1 MKICILTFAKGDS
14 YGAVLQS
21 YGLAS
26 VLRNWG
32 HDVEFFHLTWYNSWR
47 QRVWSVITPTSYR
60 FERFRKQYLRSFS
73 SPCFNG
79 EDLRKAASKAEL
91 CIVGSDQVWNPDIT
105 KKYMLHYFFDFL
117 PASVPRISY
126 AASFGNSEWDNANQ
140 TSAVKSLLEKFSAI
154 SVREDSGVTICREVF
169 HVQAVK
175 VLDPTMLVND
185 YVKTLR
191 IPKYV
196 PRIVSFKFAQSTEY
210 YSLLSSIKEKLG
222 LPVVVM
228 DPLTKSSFRGMIRFS
243 PSLFNSIESW
253 IGHIASAEL
262 VVTDSF
268 HCMVFSILH
277 RRQFIVVPGQNK
289 RRGRMYS
296 LLKELGLLDRYY
308 ETYEEV
314 VKTGRWKSR
323 IDYDHVFEI
332 LGRRKKES
340 LDFLFSALRS

>member
-26 VLRNWG
+26 ILRNWG

-73 SPCFNG
+73 SPCFSG
-79 EDLRKAASKAEL
+79 EDLRKAASGADL

-117 PASVPRISY
+117 PASMPRISY
-126 AASFGNSEWDNANQ
+126 AASFGNSEWDNVNQ
-140 TSAVKSLLEKFSAI
+140 TSAVKSFLEKFSAI
-154 SVREDSGVTICREVF
+154 SVREDSGVAICREVF

-175 VLDPTMLVND
+175 VLDPTMLVDD
-185 YVKTLR
+185 YVGTLR
-191 IPKYV
+191 IPKYA
-196 PRIVSFKFAQSTEY
+196 PRIVSFKFTQSEEY
-210 YSLLSSIKEKLG
+210 YNLLSSIKDKLG
-222 LPVVVM
+222 LSVVVM
-228 DPLTKSSFRGMIRFS
+228 DPLTKSSLRGMIRFS

-253 IGHIASAEL
+253 IGNIASAEL

-277 RRQFIVVPGQNK
+277 RRQFIVIPGRNK
-289 RRGRMYS
+289 RCGRMFS
-296 LLKELGLLDRYY
+296 LLRELDLLDRYY

-314 VKTGRWKSR
+314 VQSENWRLR
-323 IDYDHVFEI
+323 IDYDRVFET

-340 LDFLFSALRS
+340 LDFLFSALNS